1 MRHVRRGA
9 PAFNYT
15 LFIIEKRGRAP
26 RQEKLARQ
34 KQQQQEQQDAEITR
48 REHVLRINTEKQR
61 EKNLLQSQK
70 HDRVFRI
77 MCDDRKQKQINKEMA
92 QTEKSIPIGITH
104 IIGMKIVLWRDS
116 YGIHTLDNDGK
127 KNYLSDN

>member
-1 MRHVRRGA
+1 M
-9 PAFNYT
+9 
-15 LFIIEKRGRAP
+15 GRVP

-34 KQQQQEQQDAEITR
+34 KQQQQEQQDTEITR

-61 EKNLLQSQK
+61 EKNLLKLQQ

-77 MCDDRKQKQINKEMA
+77 MCDERKQKQINKEMA

-104 IIGMKIVLWRDS
+104 IIGMETVLLRDS
-116 YGIHTLDNDGK
+116 YGIHSLGNDGK